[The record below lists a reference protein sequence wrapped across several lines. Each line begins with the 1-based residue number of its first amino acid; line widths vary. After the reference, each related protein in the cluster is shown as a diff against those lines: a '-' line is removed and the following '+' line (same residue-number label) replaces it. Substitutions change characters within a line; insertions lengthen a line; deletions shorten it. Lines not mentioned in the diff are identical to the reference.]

1 MLDVLLCLACLAAL
15 CLFFASLRG
24 VSSASAPLLALSCA
38 ILWFAA
44 FGMLG
49 LLRLGGGLFYGLGL
63 GLGGLALFKGRTKLV
78 KNLFSPGLLLFF
90 AGAVV
95 LAVWLGLLQPQF
107 TGWDEY
113 SSWGIAA
120 KITKVAGQL
129 YPVAD
134 SGFRWTMTEYPALV
148 VLSCFAQFFGA
159 FAPWK
164 VYWAYGLLY
173 LACVAAM
180 LAPFGKRQWRLA
192 VPLAVCGL
200 ALPFFFSA
208 RYETVELAT
217 AWLSAYADL
226 PGGMLFGG
234 VLCLYFGVRQS
245 KYSATLWQV
254 LLPLAVLGIVKEN
267 IMPVAL
273 VAAGVFACD
282 TLFFGGA
289 EGPARGRALAK
300 RLAWCVSYFAVVL
313 IPFLAWKAYAQWANT
328 LNPIMNGAQTNDVS
342 ATDALAMALREV
354 FGPAP
359 LNETARQVL
368 RVLADSFL
376 GRVALGDGTYAYGTL
391 RASMAGTGLVT
402 LLFIVA
408 VFAVAVLLAK
418 TARRRG
424 RIALA
429 GGLLLGGFFAFHFM
443 LFVTYAYISHQQDV
457 FDYHRYIATYTTG
470 WLMLGLLCSCGW
482 NPPEGGYPHPHPAT
496 SAQRAE
502 RSRRCGLGLGR
513 GLISRTLILALACFM
528 FWRCAVYLRPGY
540 SVLDAP
546 KTTWDAQR
554 ARQAAAQPYADA
566 MGPQGR
572 AFFVCQG
579 GLGNEFMEWHYDL
592 YPTIVMDSINGG
604 RTLEPPP
611 ADAPPLNDYAGLERV
626 REYLAMHRCDYILI
640 DAIDEGFVENYG
652 VLFADLDPA
661 AAPALYRLGPDGLYA
676 RVEV

>member
-1 MLDVLLCLACLAAL
+1 MPDVLLCLACLAAL

-24 VSSASAPLLALSCA
+24 VSSASAPLLALCCA
-38 ILWFAA
+38 ILWLAA
-44 FGMLG
+44 FGLLG
-49 LLRLGGGLFYGLGL
+49 LLRLGGWLFYGVGFALGL
-63 GLGGLALFKGRTKLV
+63 LALFKGRAKLV
-78 KNLFSPGLLLFF
+78 KTLATSGLLLFF

-120 KITKVAGQL
+120 KITKVSGEL

-148 VLSCFAQFFGA
+148 ALSYFAQFFGA

-173 LACVAAM
+173 LACVAAL
-180 LAPFGKRQWRLA
+180 LAPFGRRQWRIA

-200 ALPFFFSA
+200 ALPFFFSV
-208 RYETVELAT
+208 RYETVEPAT

-234 VLCLYFGVRQS
+234 VLCLYFGARQS
-245 KYSATLWQV
+245 RDGRLWQV
-254 LLPLAVLGIVKEN
+254 LLPLAVLGVVKEN

-282 TLFFGGA
+282 TLFFGGTD
-289 EGPARGRALAK
+289 GPGRGRALFK
-300 RLAWCVSYFAVVL
+300 KLAWCVSYFAVVL
-313 IPFLAWKAYAQWANT
+313 APFFAWKAYAQWANT
-328 LNPIMNGAQTNDVS
+328 LNPIMNGNQTNDLS
-342 ATDALAMALREV
+342 AGGALALALREV
-354 FGPAP
+354 FGPEP
-359 LNETARQVL
+359 LRKSARQAL
-368 RVLADSFL
+368 RELADSFL
-376 GRVALGDGTYAYGTL
+376 GRVALSDGTYAYGTL
-391 RASMAGTGLVT
+391 RASMAGTGLAT
-402 LLFIVA
+402 LLLIVA
-408 VFAVAVLLAK
+408 VFAAAILLAK

-429 GGLLLGGFFAFHFM
+429 GGLLLAGFAAFHFM
-443 LFVTYAYISHQQDV
+443 LFVTYGYLSHQRGQGI
-457 FDYHRYIATYTTG
+457 FDYHRYTGTYTTG
-470 WLMLGLLCSCGW
+470 WLLLGLMF
-482 NPPEGGYPHPHPAT
+482 
-496 SAQRAE
+496 
-502 RSRRCGLGLGR
+502 LGLCAKWAGPRR
-513 GLISRTLILALACFM
+513 GLVGRTAILALACLM

-546 KTTWDAQR
+546 KTTWAAQR
-554 ARQAAAQPYADA
+554 ARQAAAQPFAEA
-566 MGPQGR
+566 IGPQGR

-592 YPTIVMDSINGG
+592 YPTIVMDSIAGG
-604 RTLEPPP
+604 GTLQPPP
-611 ADAPPLNDYAGLERV
+611 EDAPEYNDYASLERV
-626 REYLAMHRCDYILI
+626 REYLATHRCDYILI

-652 VLFADLDPA
+652 VLFADLAPT

>member
-24 VSSASAPLLALSCA
+24 VNSASAPLLALCCA

-63 GLGGLALFKGRTKLV
+63 GLGGLVLFKGRAPLV
-78 KNLFSPGLLLFF
+78 KKLATPGLLLFF

-120 KITKVAGQL
+120 KITKLSGEL

-148 VLSCFAQFFGA
+148 TLGYFAQFFGA
-159 FAPWK
+159 LAPWK

-180 LAPFGKRQWRLA
+180 LAPFNKRQWRIA

-200 ALPFFFSA
+200 ALPFFFA
-208 RYETVELAT
+208 VRYETVELAT

-245 KYSATLWQV
+245 QHGGAPSGGKAALWQV
-254 LLPLAVLGIVKEN
+254 LPALAVLGIVKEN

-273 VAAGVFACD
+273 VAAGVFAMD
-282 TLFFGGA
+282 TLFFGGQGGQA
-289 EGPARGRALAK
+289 GRGRALAK
-300 RLAWCVSYFAVVL
+300 KLAWCASYFAVVL
-313 IPFLAWKAYAQWANT
+313 LPFFAWKTYAQWANT
-328 LNPIMNGAQTNDVS
+328 LNPIMNGNQTNDVS
-342 ATDALAMALREV
+342 AGGALAMALAEV

-359 LNETARQVL
+359 LRDTARQTL
-368 RVLADSFL
+368 GKLMDSFL
-376 GRVALGDGTYAYGTL
+376 GRVPLGDGTYAYGTL

-402 LLFIVA
+402 LLLIVA
-408 VFAVAVLLAK
+408 VFALAVLLAK

-429 GGLLLGGFFAFHFM
+429 GGLLLGGFVAFHFM
-443 LFVTYAYISHQQDV
+443 LFAIYSYLSHQQDV
-457 FDYHRYIATYTTG
+457 FDYHRYTGTYTVG
-470 WLMLGLLCSCGW
+470 WLMLGLMLLALCTKWQG
-482 NPPEGGYPHPHPAT
+482 P
-496 SAQRAE
+496 R
-502 RSRRCGLGLGR
+502 R
-513 GLISRTLILALACFM
+513 GLVGRTLILALACFM
-528 FWRCAVYLRPGY
+528 FWRSAVYLRPGY

-546 KTTWDAQR
+546 KATWDAQR
-554 ARQAAAQPYADA
+554 ARQAAAQPFADA
-566 MGPQGR
+566 MGPDGR

-579 GLGNEFMEWHYDL
+579 GLGDEFMQWHYDL
-592 YPTIVMDSINGG
+592 YPAIVMDSIAGG
-604 RTLEPPP
+604 GTLQPPP
-611 ADAPPLNDYAGLERV
+611 PDAPTYNDYASLQRV
-626 REYLAMHRCDYILI
+626 QDYLTKHACDYILI

-652 VLFADLDPA
+652 VLFANLDPT
-661 AAPALYRLGPDGLYA
+661 AAPALYRLGPNGLYA